1 MPLQWTYDVT
11 QMETVG
17 MVNREVLVQKSGS
30 IVKLIDKLVKEVDFL
45 SNHFFS
51 CIMAVSA
58 I

>member
-17 MVNREVLVQKSGS
+17 MVKREVLVQKSGS

-45 SNHFFS
+45 SNYFFL
-51 CIMAVSA
+51 A
-58 I
+58 